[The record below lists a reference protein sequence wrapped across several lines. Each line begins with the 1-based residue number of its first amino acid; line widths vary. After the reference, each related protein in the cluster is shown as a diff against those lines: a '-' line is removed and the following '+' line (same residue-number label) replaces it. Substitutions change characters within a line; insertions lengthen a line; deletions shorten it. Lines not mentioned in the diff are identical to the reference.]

1 MPGPARRGRAGAGRW
16 GLHSDAARGLSNAGP
31 AAMEPPGAQTPVPG
45 LPQTPPADSP
55 AALPDPAWARSPR
68 RRLATQLREAGRA
81 EPREV
86 EALLAELLAVCRA
99 VLRGGGRRAWLRL
112 LEALRLCAPFRGLLS
127 GRAPLPAYLRAL
139 RYQAG
144 GSRAL
149 LADLDLLGALRRAF
163 PGEGAAPRDGS
174 EPPWPLALAA
184 EARRLLAAP
193 EPAFAG
199 LPCPFRAAWDA
210 PAAGLLAPRPVSLPE
225 LQRCVGPVGGRLA
238 RREAPWEDGLGLLP
252 LALAAALPVDFAS
265 ALRG

>member
-1 MPGPARRGRAGAGRW
+1 
-16 GLHSDAARGLSNAGP
+16 
-31 AAMEPPGAQTPVPG
+31 MEPPDGQQPVPG
-45 LPQTPPADSP
+45 LPEARPSDPGGAFPRQ
-55 AALPDPAWARSPR
+55 PDPAWARSPR

-139 RYQAG
+139 RYQAC

-149 LADLDLLGALRRAF
+149 LADLGLWGALRRAF
-163 PGEGAAPRDGS
+163 PHECAALRDDP
-174 EPPWPLALAA
+174 EVPWPLALAA
-184 EARRLLAAP
+184 EARRLPAAP

-199 LPCPFRAAWDA
+199 LPCPFRAALEA
-210 PAAGLLAPRPVSLPE
+210 PAAGLLRPRPVSLPE
-225 LQRCVGPVGGRLA
+225 LQRCVGLVGGRLA
-238 RREAPWEDGLGLLP
+238 RREAPWEAGLGMLP
-252 LALAAALPVDFAS
+252 LALAAALPVDFAC
-265 ALRG
+265 AAR